1 MAAWPPPGVSAKYDD
16 DGKGYAIDG
25 ERHLLGDYG
34 DLAAIE
40 RRESLEKDFLENYKK
55 TMIAEREAAI
65 RSAESVAHPI
75 PPKVHMMV
83 RSLSSAD
90 RARLLSRGNV
100 QVKVLVDPSRLTQ
113 SQRYDYLRWPR
124 PDIVERRIRA
134 ATRPTGSELSTP
146 AELFAKAL
154 RKGTSSL
161 TPVEFQ
167 LLAHNFSLYGSEF
180 QEQETEA
187 DADETWR
194 FSIFE
199 STAMPGNREAHN
211 AVMKEE
217 GIDLHLV
224 ASVLGPTLASHRFI
238 DFASLRH
245 SIPLSWLPLEQT
257 PTKPQSQSQPVGQ
270 PHPTELEVAGSLESS
285 SSQTECEV
293 DDSKNGP
300 ANSHGAV
307 IEDAEA
313 EVLPGPAEASGVLC
327 SISNALMKSMRAH
340 TSKWEKRDKK
350 SFEVTFHSI
359 ITSLCGFA
367 DRFTWSLPP
376 NPYNVPEE
384 TLNQLIPPP
393 PRLQLSPN
401 PFGLHM
407 SHDGRSI
414 VRANRFS
421 NELPVS
427 GMQTPPWSAWSTTI
441 PHRLVQPCQVNVSV
455 EAYVV
460 AIQEWTEKEEQAWNQ
475 HRAAQEAAQQKGQ
488 QQPEAPP
495 FFSTPPF
502 WPMTGLRIRPF
513 NLFYES
519 VSDSEAAK
527 SWPGGKVLYAKS
539 SWEALAEDEKAVY
552 KSQCEDRRRQAWVDS
567 LTISI

>member
-1 MAAWPPPGVSAKYDD
+1 MAAWPPPGVSAKHDED
-16 DGKGYAIDG
+16 RKGYAIDG
-25 ERHLLGDYG
+25 EKHLLDDYG

-40 RRESLEKDFLENYKK
+40 GRESLERDFLENYKK

-65 RSAESVAHPI
+65 RSAETVAHPI

-83 RSLSSAD
+83 RCLSSAD

-100 QVKVLVDPSRLTQ
+100 QMEVLVDPSRLTQ
-113 SQRYDYLRWPR
+113 SQRYDFLGWPR

-154 RKGTSSL
+154 RQGTSSL

-167 LLAHNFSLYGSEF
+167 LIAHGFSLHGSEF
-180 QEQETEA
+180 QEYETDA
-187 DADETWR
+187 DADEVRR

-199 STAMPGNREAHN
+199 SSAVSGNREAHN

-224 ASVLGPTLASHRFI
+224 ASVLGPTLASHRFT

-245 SIPLSWLPLEQT
+245 SIPLSWLPPGQT
-257 PTKPQSQSQPVGQ
+257 PTKPQSQSQPMGQ

-327 SISNALMKSMRAH
+327 SISNALMKNMRAH
-340 TSKWEKRDKK
+340 SSKWEKRDKK
-350 SFEVTFHSI
+350 SFEATFYSI
-359 ITSLCGFA
+359 ITSLRGLA
-367 DRFTWSLPP
+367 DRFTSSLPP
-376 NPYNVPEE
+376 EHHSQLSDDDDAPHH
-384 TLNQLIPPP
+384 LIPPQP
-393 PRLQLSPN
+393 QLRLDPN
-401 PFGLHM
+401 PFGLRLT
-407 SHDGRSI
+407 HDSRS
-414 VRANRFS
+414 VVQANDFTD
-421 NELPVS
+421 ELPVDV
-427 GMQTPPWSAWSTTI
+427 M
-441 PHRLVQPCQVNVSV
+441 
-455 EAYVV
+455 
-460 AIQEWTEKEEQAWNQ
+460 
-475 HRAAQEAAQQKGQ
+475 
-488 QQPEAPP
+488 
-495 FFSTPPF
+495 
-502 WPMTGLRIRPF
+502 IRM
-513 NLFYES
+513 
-519 VSDSEAAK
+519 
-527 SWPGGKVLYAKS
+527 
-539 SWEALAEDEKAVY
+539 
-552 KSQCEDRRRQAWVDS
+552 
-567 LTISI
+567 